1 MALQLKREIRG
12 MMEMLTFAGWVPRLV
27 TTEAHQGTGVAELW
41 DAIVAHEEYL
51 RTSGDLVERRRA
63 AFAHRV
69 RALVLGALE
78 GRIDRRIEELIA
90 AADASAEDPYRAAA
104 ALLAPLDAALPPAD
118 GDHFARTPK
127 PRASVKGL

>member
-1 MALQLKREIRG
+1 

-27 TTEAHQGTGVAELW
+27 STKAHEGGGVDELW
-41 DAIVAHEEYL
+41 SAILAHEAYL
-51 RTSGDLVERRRA
+51 RASGDLAERRRA

-78 GRIDRRIEELIA
+78 GRVDRRIEELISA
-90 AADASAEDPYRAAA
+90 GGTSAEDPYRVAA
-104 ALLAPLDAALPPAD
+104 ALLAPLEAVLPPAD